1 MTTFKIH
8 IRAGVI
14 CFGGSTD
21 FLVCIQKAQEAKAS
35 IKLLMPSSTVI
46 AQMFYENGD
55 LVPGSDIKAALRSL
69 DSSIV
74 AEMVALRRAKSL
86 TKAPVHSEARIAAFC
101 DDSGA
106 FFAGRF
112 GRIFCQAGVV
122 APPDSPDF
130 GNSHFPSSMNAAA

>member
-8 IRAGVI
+8 VRSVVVSS
-14 CFGGSTD
+14 GGSAD
-21 FLVCIQKAQEAKAS
+21 FLVCIQKAQQAKAS
-35 IKLLMPSSTVI
+35 IKLLMPRSTVI

-55 LVPGSDIKAALRSL
+55 RVPSADIKAALRSL
-69 DSSIV
+69 ASENV
-74 AEMVALRRAKSL
+74 AQMVAMRRAKAF
-86 TKAPVHSEARIAAFC
+86 TNAPARSEARTAAFC

-122 APPDSPDF
+122 APPDSPTD
-130 GNSHFPSSMNAAA
+130 GNLIVLSFSLS

>member
-8 IRAGVI
+8 IRSGVI

-35 IKLLMPSSTVI
+35 IKLLMPGSTVI
-46 AQMFYENGD
+46 AQMFYGNGD
-55 LVPGSDIKAALRSL
+55 RVPGADIKAALRSL
-69 DSSIV
+69 AFSNV
-74 AEMVALRRAKSL
+74 AEMVALRRARSL
-86 TKAPVHSEARIAAFC
+86 TKAPARSVARTAAFC
-101 DDSGA
+101 DDSDA

-130 GNSHFPSSMNAAA
+130 GNLPVSSLMNI

>member
-1 MTTFKIH
+1 MTSFKIH

-35 IKLLMPSSTVI
+35 IKLLMPFSTVI
-46 AQMFYENGD
+46 AQLFYENGD
-55 LVPGSDIKAALRSL
+55 RVPGADIKAALRSL
-69 DSSIV
+69 TSSNV
-74 AEMVALRRAKSL
+74 AEMVALRRAKSF
-86 TKAPVHSEARIAAFC
+86 TKAPARSEASTAAFC
-101 DDSGA
+101 NDSGA

-130 GNSHFPSSMNAAA
+130 GNLPVSSLMNI